1 MSFFSLFADPDPAA
15 PKPPDLGW
23 PFNSPTFPFAVIA
36 MLFLFWLVVLRPMS
50 RREKAEQEQKMA
62 SIKRGTKILTNAGIV
77 AVVVTAKEG
86 EDEIVVRSEDSKLRI
101 KRSVVVQILGTDDAE
116 AAKG

>member
-1 MSFFSLFADPDPAA
+1 MSFFSLFADDPA

-36 MLFLFWLVVLRPMS
+36 MLFLFWIVVLRPMS
-50 RREKAEQEQKMA
+50 RREKAEEAKKMA
-62 SIKRGTKILTNAGIV
+62 SIKRGTKVLTNAGIV

-86 EDEIVVRSEDSKLRI
+86 EDEIVVKSEDSKLRI

>member
-1 MSFFSLFADPDPAA
+1 MSFLSLFADDAA

-36 MLFLFWLVVLRPMS
+36 MLFLFWIVVLRPMS
-50 RREKAEQEQKMA
+50 RREKAEQEAKLA
-62 SIKRGTKILTNAGIV
+62 SIKRGSKVLTNAGIV
-77 AVVVTAKEG
+77 AVVVTAKDG
-86 EDEIVVRSEDSKLRI
+86 EDEIVVKSEDSKLRI
-101 KRSVVVQILGTDDAE
+101 KRSVVVQVLGTDEAE